1 MSLLYLPR
9 RSLVRTPAGV
19 GGRVSIR
26 DFVVG
31 AGVASRKV
39 DIKRFAV
46 APGNVIPVVAR
57 TLSTMS
63 SSLSKSIVKSII
75 KSVSQAD
82 DQVLEEVLELVRQE
96 KLLGQAGDPEAQKV
110 IEFVHPKDLEKCL
123 GDLEIGS
130 NPTHRDQ
137 IRAIMER
144 VIRFS
149 VKTNHH
155 RFYNQVRS
163 FRLDC
168 VLMFI
173 MYSLKA
179 IKQN

>member
-9 RSLVRTPAGV
+9 RSLVRAPAGV
-19 GGRVSIR
+19 GGRFSIR

-31 AGVASRKV
+31 GFGVGADVASRKV

-63 SSLSKSIVKSII
+63 SSSSKSIV

-130 NPTHRDQ
+130 TPTHRDQ

-163 FRLDC
+163 
-168 VLMFI
+168 
-173 MYSLKA
+173 
-179 IKQN
+179 

>member
-63 SSLSKSIVKSII
+63 SSSSKSIV

-96 KLLGQAGDPEAQKV
+96 KLLGQAGDPDAQKV

-130 NPTHRDQ
+130 TPTHRDQ

-155 RFYNQVRS
+155 RFYNQVRGS
-163 FRLDC
+163 RQVKKMIVLKFDC
-168 VLMFI
+168 
-173 MYSLKA
+173 
-179 IKQN
+179 

>member
-9 RSLVRTPAGV
+9 RSLVRAPAGV

-26 DFVVG
+26 DFVVGGFGVG

-63 SSLSKSIVKSII
+63 SPSSSSKSII

-155 RFYNQVRS
+155 RFYNQVRGS
-163 FRLDC
+163 RQVKKMIVLKFDC
-168 VLMFI
+168 
-173 MYSLKA
+173 
-179 IKQN
+179 

>member
-9 RSLVRTPAGV
+9 RSLVRAPAGV

-31 AGVASRKV
+31 GFGVGAGVASRKV
-39 DIKRFAV
+39 DLKRFAV

-63 SSLSKSIVKSII
+63 SSSKSII

-163 FRLDC
+163 
-168 VLMFI
+168 
-173 MYSLKA
+173 
-179 IKQN
+179 